1 MWMALVNATQS
12 LVLLGTTSAALL
24 LCGSYA
30 EEEEENVTEPRVD
43 IAEGPSPDAALG
55 SPGSDSAEGSMLSS
69 KSIEFSTDHPDLK
82 FVLQYEGELLSED
95 FYVHLSGVASS
106 AAQYVWSVKKRL
118 TANSAAWKDLAKR
131 ITTLQTEG
139 FDVKPGS
146 DEAKVRRLM
155 ASQRRNKPG
164 LLEQFDKK
172 KKKKKIG
179 RTTTTSMVYALSLFK
194 PPTKLSIILDQKNG
208 FVYA

>member
-1 MWMALVNATQS
+1 MWMALANATQS
-12 LVLLGTTSAALL
+12 LVLVGTTSAAVLF
-24 LCGSYA
+24 CGSYA

-43 IAEGPSPDAALG
+43 IAEAASQEATSPDAALG

-118 TANSAAWKDLAKR
+118 IANSAAWKDLAKR

-164 LLEQFDKK
+164 LLDQFDKK
-172 KKKKKIG
+172 KKKKKVCTVSGKDSG
-179 RTTTTSMVYALSLFK
+179 RSFFKFPSLSF
-194 PPTKLSIILDQKNG
+194 
-208 FVYA
+208 

>member
-1 MWMALVNATQS
+1 MLPELISGLFGVMWMALVNATQS

-30 EEEEENVTEPRVD
+30 EE
-43 IAEGPSPDAALG
+43 EGPSPDAALG

-172 KKKKKIG
+172 KKKKKRKSKRG
-179 RTTTTSMVYALSLFK
+179 TE
-194 PPTKLSIILDQKNG
+194 
-208 FVYA
+208 